1 MAFTKVAP
9 AGIGS
14 TPGDGYR
21 IGDSF
26 LHSSGV
32 EITNI
37 NATGIL
43 TAASLDIS
51 GAIDF
56 DGHTELDNVNIS
68 GVSTF
73 AGNIDANG
81 DLDVDGHT
89 NLDNLSVAGVSTF
102 SGIVAAGVGS
112 TAVSL
117 DNGKMLTFGS
127 EHELEMFHDGSQSY
141 IKQRWH
147 AYPSALNIIS
157 ENSQINIMS
166 GSGGNAHGGYEN
178 AIQCLNNGATKIYH
192 AGVGPYFETYG
203 AGVMFQGNIQVG
215 QDITHHGDAD
225 TKIKFPALNTIS
237 FETTGSERL
246 RILSGGSVN
255 IGGDYTQTS
264 QKLKVTGNTTI
275 DGTLTVGV
283 SFICA
288 GGYSINSGNVTQQG
302 YTFHD
307 ADSDTYFGFP
317 SNDQFAIFTAGTQR
331 LKIFSNGNSD
341 FDVAGG
347 TLKVT
352 GTGAYGLS
360 IHNTNSP
367 SMGHLFIYGDNG
379 LIRFRNSSNTYTAQI
394 GYTESSNTLF
404 LNNQE
409 AGTPLYILAD
419 GAKLDDNKKFIAG
432 NSNDLQIYHSTD
444 NYIKSVGSSQNL
456 IFDVNSDERLRIFSN
471 GSVGVGDY
479 SSTNLTHAFQ
489 ALRTSG
495 STYVSSK
502 NTGGNALFY
511 AEASN
516 GNTAKLELMQ
526 AGTGNFTLEVG
537 STNALMFKDDGTE
550 RLRIES
556 GGTLF
561 SKSPSDATP
570 NFKFISDD
578 TNWHGYLNQTVHG
591 TTIST
596 ILSCGGTWTVDGVT
610 YAATKDYNGS
620 FGTAALIVHN
630 QYSGTA
636 TGGELVFV
644 TKANGSS
651 TTDGAVTERFRIK
664 SDGTVNCLGT
674 AALTVPVGT
683 TAQRPSS
690 LATGMMRYNTTTTQL
705 ELYGG
710 NGWFNVMDGIGQVG
724 TASNP
729 AESGKQLK
737 DLGRSS
743 GNYYIKPKG
752 YSGSAIQAYV
762 DMTTNGGGWVL
773 VAAFPL
779 QHSGLTMSG
788 NTGGLNESSVKN
800 YATTVPSNSNAA
812 FYNKNFINYLFH
824 QNATNDSNSTY
835 SIAGVHGRSGNG
847 YILWE
852 IKAQSTHTNSS
863 TDAFTTIYK
872 TSDANNNFDV
882 RYVTNS
888 SNTLNYYV
896 GTSSGE
902 FNSYANY
909 NDGRGGTS
917 DGGNNYHYLID
928 DITGGYEWAFREN
941 SDDNPGDNNGYNL
954 SNIFI
959 R

>member
-1 MAFTKVAP
+1 MTIINPNSISGISSITALNSTAAINLFKDDGTAANIITGITTGTNFKTGSSNLHSVGIEI
-9 AGIGS
+9 AGINVLGAD
-14 TPGDGYR
+14 TP
-21 IGDSF
+21 IGAGATIYN
-26 LHSSGV
+26 SGAAV
-32 EITNI
+32 FTGIVTATNI
-37 NATGIL
+37 NIDRGSASD
-43 TAASLDIS
+43 TALEIDTTSTSNACRIKFNESGSNKAQIAYSHDNDRLELVASS
-51 GAIDF
+51 G
-56 DGHTELDNVNIS
+56 NS
-68 GVSTF
+68 
-73 AGNIDANG
+73 
-81 DLDVDGHT
+81 
-89 NLDNLSVAGVSTF
+89 
-102 SGIVAAGVGS
+102 IV
-112 TAVSL
+112 
-117 DNGKMLTFGS
+117 F
-127 EHELEMFHDGSQSY
+127 Y
-141 IKQRWH
+141 
-147 AYPSALNIIS
+147 
-157 ENSQINIMS
+157 
-166 GSGGNAHGGYEN
+166 SGGNLTTNINTDGHLYPHTDSTYDLGLTGTRWRNVYADTLYGSGANLTSLPAQATIANNADNRVITGGSGVN
-178 AIQCLNNGATKIYH
+178 LNGEANLTFDGSLLTVSGNLILHSGGATRTLQMGPSS
-192 AGVGPYFETYG
+192 AGIEYNVNGTTFI
-203 AGVMFQGNIQVG
+203 QGR
-215 QDITHHGDAD
+215 TDAYPLAFK
-225 TKIKFPALNTIS
+225 TQS
-237 FETTGSERL
+237 VERL
-246 RILSGGSVN
+246 RITSEGYLKYSGTSVADETNKLGRLLMPSHDTNEEDVLYIQMQQEGTFNKLEFGGGSGSYN
-255 IGGDYTQTS
+255 AATQISFRTATAVDT
-264 QKLKVTGNTTI
+264 VTG
-275 DGTLTVGV
+275 V
-283 SFICA
+283 
-288 GGYSINSGNVTQQG
+288 
-302 YTFHD
+302 
-307 ADSDTYFGFP
+307 
-317 SNDQFAIFTAGTQR
+317 
-331 LKIFSNGNSD
+331 
-341 FDVAGG
+341 
-347 TLKVT
+347 
-352 GTGAYGLS
+352 
-360 IHNTNSP
+360 
-367 SMGHLFIYGDNG
+367 
-379 LIRFRNSSNTYTAQI
+379 
-394 GYTESSNTLF
+394 
-404 LNNQE
+404 
-409 AGTPLYILAD
+409 
-419 GAKLDDNKKFIAG
+419 
-432 NSNDLQIYHSTD
+432 
-444 NYIKSVGSSQNL
+444 
-456 IFDVNSDERLRIFSN
+456 ERLRIFSN

-526 AGTGNFTLEVG
+526 AGTGYFSLEVG
-537 STNALMFKDDGTE
+537 GGSNALMFKDDGTE

-591 TTIST
+591 STISS

-630 QYSGTA
+630 QYNGTA

-690 LATGMMRYNTTTTQL
+690 LATGMMRYNSTTTQL

-743 GNYYIKPKG
+743 GNYYIRPKG
-752 YSGSAIQAYV
+752 YSGSAIEAYV

-800 YATTVPSNSNAA
+800 YATTVPSNSSAA

-882 RYVTNS
+882 RYYTNS
-888 SNTLNYYV
+888 SNTLNNYV
-896 GTSSGE
+896 GTSSGG

-941 SDDNPGDNNGYNL
+941 SDDNPGNNNPYNL

>member
-1 MAFTKVAP
+1 MVEALGAQSHVKFQHN
-9 AGIGS
+9 AGSSYTTTIGS
-14 TPGDGYR
+14 
-21 IGDSF
+21 
-26 LHSSGV
+26 
-32 EITNI
+32 
-37 NATGIL
+37 
-43 TAASLDIS
+43 
-51 GAIDF
+51 
-56 DGHTELDNVNIS
+56 
-68 GVSTF
+68 
-73 AGNIDANG
+73 
-81 DLDVDGHT
+81 
-89 NLDNLSVAGVSTF
+89 
-102 SGIVAAGVGS
+102 
-112 TAVSL
+112 
-117 DNGKMLTFGS
+117 K
-127 EHELEMFHDGSQSY
+127 
-141 IKQRWH
+141 
-147 AYPSALNIIS
+147 
-157 ENSQINIMS
+157 
-166 GSGGNAHGGYEN
+166 
-178 AIQCLNNGATKIYH
+178 
-192 AGVGPYFETYG
+192 
-203 AGVMFQGNIQVG
+203 
-215 QDITHHGDAD
+215 
-225 TKIKFPALNTIS
+225 
-237 FETTGSERL
+237 
-246 RILSGGSVN
+246 
-255 IGGDYTQTS
+255 
-264 QKLKVTGNTTI
+264 
-275 DGTLTVGV
+275 TLG
-283 SFICA
+283 
-288 GGYSINSGNVTQQG
+288 SGNVG
-302 YTFHD
+302 LTFN
-307 ADSDTYFGFP
+307 T
-317 SNDQFAIFTAGTQR
+317 GT
-331 LKIFSNGNSD
+331 SG
-341 FDVAGG
+341 GG
-347 TLKVT
+347 TKMTIDVNGKVGV
-352 GTGAYGLS
+352 GTELPQTMHHLYGS
-360 IHNTNSP
+360 S
-367 SMGHLFIYGDNG
+367 G
-379 LIRFRNSSNTYTAQI
+379 LYTRFESAQ
-394 GYTESSNTLF
+394 GQVNF
-404 LNNQE
+404 
-409 AGTPLYILAD
+409 
-419 GAKLDDNKKFIAG
+419 G
-432 NSNDLQIYHSTD
+432 NSNGAGIIQVTST
-444 NYIKSVGSSQNL
+444 SQPL
-456 IFDVNSDERLRIFSN
+456 RFLVNGTNERLRIFSN

-591 TTIST
+591 STIST

-690 LATGMMRYNTTTTQL
+690 LATGMMRYNSTTTQL